1 MKIQILID
9 NNSWIIPYG
18 ELLRKEILKM
28 GHICTLVN
36 SHDSVKEGD
45 ILFLLGCVKIFKKL
59 ELNKNNIVIHESDL
73 PKGKGWSPLT
83 WQVLEGKNKI
93 PICLFEATNKI
104 DAGNIYIKDYI
115 ILDGSEL
122 FDELKQ
128 KQGEKTIQMA
138 INYIK
143 NYKKITGII
152 QSGSET
158 IYKRRRPK
166 DSKLDINKSIKDQ
179 FNLLRVCNNEYYPA
193 FFYLNDKKY
202 IIKIFKQD

>member
-9 NNSWIIPYG
+9 NDSWIIHYG

-28 GHICTLVN
+28 GHICTLVY

-45 ILFLLGCVKIFKKL
+45 ILFLLGCIKIFKKL

-83 WQVLEGKNKI
+83 WQILEGKNKI

-115 ILDGSEL
+115 ILNGSEL

-143 NYKKITGII
+143 NYKEISGKI
-152 QSGSET
+152 QFGSET

-166 DSKLDINKSIKDQ
+166 DSELDINKSIKDQ
-179 FNLLRVCNNEYYPA
+179 FNLLRVCSNESYPA
-193 FFYLNDKKY
+193 FFTLNNQKY
-202 IIKIFKQD
+202 IIKIFKQ